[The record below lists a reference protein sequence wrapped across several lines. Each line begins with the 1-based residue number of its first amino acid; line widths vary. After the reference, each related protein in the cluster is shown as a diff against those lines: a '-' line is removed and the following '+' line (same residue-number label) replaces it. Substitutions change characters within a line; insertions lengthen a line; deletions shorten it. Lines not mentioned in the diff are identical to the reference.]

1 MSAGSGVTIVIPT
14 FNRAGVVREAIAS
27 ALQCD
32 PTPAEVIVVDCG
44 STDATQDV
52 VRPFGDAI
60 RYVTGS
66 YPNAAAA
73 RNAGAALV
81 RTQFIGFL
89 DSDDVM
95 RAEKLTCL
103 VPLLGANDRAVVAI
117 GRTAF
122 IDEDGD
128 PLPEFNRRLGRAYDV
143 SERLGSSYAGQ
154 AARSTAYTSATLLRR
169 TSFEEI
175 GGYDETL
182 PSMEDWD
189 LYLRMSLMGDVL
201 LTRCIAADY
210 RVWEGNVG
218 SDRSARGTLAV
229 ARKHLAH
236 PPDLSRHELSVARC
250 SLNLRAA
257 LSLQTL
263 GDRAAARRALVAA
276 AGARPERAVVTPTF
290 WRLLA
295 ASSLPRV
302 SVQNRRERQ
311 PRAEMKLRS
320 RHNRGPGSP

>member
-1 MSAGSGVTIVIPT
+1 MSVGSSVTVVIPT
-14 FNRAGVVREAIAS
+14 LNRAGVVREAIAS
-27 ALQCD
+27 AVQCD
-32 PTPAEVIVVDCG
+32 PPPAEVIVVDCG
-44 STDATQDV
+44 STDATEDV
-52 VRPFGDAI
+52 VRPFGGAI

-89 DSDDVM
+89 DSDDLM
-95 RAEKLTCL
+95 RTEKLSCL
-103 VPLLGANDRAVVAI
+103 VPLLAANDRAVVAI

-154 AARSTAYTSATLLRR
+154 ATRSTAYTSATLLRR

-189 LYLRMSLMGDVL
+189 LYLRMSLIGDVL
-201 LTRCIAADY
+201 LTRCIVADY
-210 RVWEGNVG
+210 RVWKGNVG
-218 SDRSARGTLAV
+218 IDRSARGTLAV

-236 PPDLSRHELSVARC
+236 PPDLPRQELSAARC
-250 SLNLRAA
+250 SLNLRGAM
-257 LSLQTL
+257 SLQTL
-263 GDRAAARRALVAA
+263 GDRAAARKALLAA
-276 AGARPERAVVTPTF
+276 ARARPQRAVVTPTF

-295 ASSLPRV
+295 ASSLPGV
-302 SVQNRRERQ
+302 IVQSRRARQ
-311 PRAEMKLRS
+311 HQREPR
-320 RHNRGPGSP
+320 HG